1 MNVGAVGAVGSGVG
15 PVYAALSPFL
25 NGVIRTSDAAAAA
38 QLQATAAAKSAAA
51 TAAAIQ
57 ARSVATAAITAAPPF
72 ANPAI
77 TAIGERIALG
87 QSLSPPSA
95 VTPNALLG
103 APAAATAAVTDPFG
117 AIDTDTVTVVNP
129 NTVAPPPVSPTDSVL
144 HGDSG
149 LLIQSYGAVALAA
162 SPLAV
167 AALYGLPP
175 KPAIPAVA
183 PVTAAARLARIGAS

>member
-1 MNVGAVGAVGSGVG
+1 
-15 PVYAALSPFL
+15 VYAALSPYL
-25 NGVIRTSDAAAAA
+25 NGVVRTSDAAAAA

-51 TAAAIQ
+51 TAAAVQ
-57 ARSVATAAITAAPPF
+57 ARSVAAAAVTAAPPF

-87 QSLSPPSA
+87 QSLTPPSA
-95 VTPNALLG
+95 VTPNALLA
-103 APAAATAAVTDPFG
+103 APAAATTAAAAFG

-129 NTVAPPPVSPTDSVL
+129 NTVAPPPASPADSVL

-183 PVTAAARLARIGAS
+183 PVTATPRVARIENAG